1 MRRFVLDTN
10 ILIFYVREHEV
21 YRRVEETCRLTEPDA
36 FIILSVATQAE
47 ILSFA
52 EQQNW
57 NEKRMTA
64 LQRMLDALF
73 IVDISGSDKKL
84 LQAYADI
91 DAYSQGKLSRM
102 PSPFS
107 ARNMGKNDLWIA
119 ATAYATGATL
129 VTTDADFDHLKD
141 VFLKL
146 EKITL

>member
-10 ILIFYVREHEV
+10 ILVFYVREHEV
-21 YRRVEETCRLTEPDA
+21 CRLVEETCRLTEPDA
-36 FIILSVATQAE
+36 FIILSVATQGE

-52 EQQNW
+52 EQQHW
-57 NEKRMTA
+57 NEKKMTA

-91 DAYSQGKLSRM
+91 DAYSQGELSRM
-102 PSPFS
+102 SSPFS

-119 ATAYATGATL
+119 ATAHVTGATL
-129 VTTDADFDHLKD
+129 VTTDSDFDHLED

-146 EKITL
+146 AKITL

>member
-10 ILIFYVREHEV
+10 ILVFYVREHEV

-36 FIILSVATQAE
+36 FIILSVATQGE

-102 PSPFS
+102 SSPFS

-119 ATAYATGATL
+119 ATAHATGATL

-146 EKITL
+146 EKIPL